1 MMHLENT
8 HERIHW
14 GILGTGNIAHQ
25 FAEDLA
31 MLPEAELW
39 AVGSRKKA
47 RANAFGDMF
56 HVPYRYASYEELAQ
70 DPLLDVV
77 YVATPHPFHYEHTML
92 ALRAG
97 KSVLCEKPFA
107 LNAVQASEMTQLA
120 KQKGLFLME
129 AMWTRFIPAIVRVRA
144 LLQEGAIGEP
154 RLFTAD
160 LGFANRY
167 DPSSR
172 FFDPALGGG
181 ALLDL
186 GVYPISMS
194 SMVFGRPQRA
204 SSLASFA
211 PTGVDRQSGYVFTY
225 PDGQLA
231 VLHSSLDVESPSE
244 AELVGTTGTIHLD
257 KPMHHPQR
265 IVLRHRIRTGKTE
278 ERFDL
283 PFPGNGYQF
292 EAQEVMR
299 CLREGLLEA
308 PAMPLHE
315 SLEIMQTMDAIREQ
329 WGLHYPGEEIPGE
342 RDELKS
348 SASGAL

>member
-1 MMHLENT
+1 MTGPIHT
-8 HERIHW
+8 HEKIHW

-25 FAEDLA
+25 FAADLSL
-31 MLPEAELW
+31 LPEAELW
-39 AVGSRKKA
+39 AVGSRTQA
-47 RANAFGDMF
+47 SADAFGDAF
-56 HVPYRYASYEELAQ
+56 RIPHRYASYAELVE

-97 KSVLCEKPFA
+97 VPVLCEKPFA
-107 LNAVQASEMTQLA
+107 LNARQASDMIRVA
-120 KQKGLFLME
+120 GQKRLFLME
-129 AMWTRFIPAIVRVRA
+129 AMWTRFIPAIVRVRE
-144 LLQEGAIGEP
+144 LLEDGTIGEP
-154 RLFTAD
+154 RLFSAD

-167 DPSSR
+167 DPASR
-172 FFDPALGGG
+172 FFDPVLGGG

-194 SMVFGRPQRA
+194 FMVFGKPQRV

-211 PTGVDRQSGYVFTY
+211 PTGVDRQSGYAFTY

-231 VLHSSLDVESPSE
+231 VLHSSLDVETPSE
-244 AELVGTTGTIHLD
+244 ADIVGTKGTIHLD

-265 IVLRHRIRTGKTE
+265 IALRRSGQSPE
-278 ERFDL
+278 QFDL
-283 PFPGNGYQF
+283 SFPGNGYQF

-299 CLREGLLEA
+299 GLRQGHPLESS
-308 PAMPLHE
+308 AMPLHE

-329 WGLHYPGEEIPGE
+329 WGLRYPGDEIP
-342 RDELKS
+342 
-348 SASGAL
+348 SGLDLL